1 MRTKQVVVVP
11 WQPEWPARF
20 EEIAAALLPALEGLI
35 CAVEHVG
42 STSVPGLAA
51 KPIIDIDIIIPDLS
65 AFPRVRGA
73 LAALGYRHEG
83 DLGIPGREAFKYDGK
98 PELMAHHL
106 YVCTRDAAELR
117 RHLALRDYLCAHPQD
132 RERYA
137 QVKLAAAARYPTDI
151 DAYIEEK
158 SAIIQE
164 IYSRCG
170 LEPEPEA

>member
-20 EEIAAALLPALEGLI
+20 EEIRAVLLPALEGLI
-35 CAVEHVG
+35 CGIEHVG

-51 KPIIDIDIIIPDLS
+51 KPIIDLDIVIPDAS
-65 AFPRVRGA
+65 VFPRVRDA
-73 LAALGYRHEG
+73 LAGLGYRHEG

-98 PELMAHHL
+98 PELMTHHL
-106 YVCTRDAAELR
+106 YVCSCDSAELE
-117 RHLALRDYLCAHPQD
+117 RHRALRDYLREHPLE

-137 QVKLAAAARYPTDI
+137 QVKFAAAARHPTDI

-158 SAIIQE
+158 SAVIQE
-164 IYSRCG
+164 IYAKCG
-170 LEPEPEA
+170 LRSET

>member
-1 MRTKQVVVVP
+1 MRTTQVVVVP

-20 EEIAAALLPALEGLI
+20 EEIHAALLTALEGLI
-35 CAVEHVG
+35 CAIEHVG
-42 STSVPGLAA
+42 STSVPGLDA
-51 KPIIDIDIIIPDLS
+51 KPIIDIDIVIPDLS
-65 AFPRVRGA
+65 VFSQVRDA

-83 DLGIPGREAFKYDGK
+83 DLGIPSREAFKYDEK

-106 YVCTRDAAELR
+106 YVCARGAAELR
-117 RHLALRDYLCAHPQD
+117 RHLALRNYLRAHPQE

-137 QVKLAAAARYPTDI
+137 RVKFAAAARHPTDI

-164 IYSRCG
+164 IYAKCG
-170 LEPEPEA
+170 LGPEPKA